1 MVVLLSYSD
10 ECRSLRGIRYHIGR
24 REGEEMLKA
33 GYWVDFNTVRF
44 DEDGLT
50 TWIQAMPLGTYQH
63 PVHGTIE
70 ITPERVQ
77 RFAQNV
83 NTGVRGQDLDID
95 YDHKDRSG
103 EAAGWVKKAEARS
116 DGLWLAVEWTKDA
129 AQKIKNKAYRYF
141 SPEFVDEWKHP
152 KDQQTF
158 KDVLFGGGITNR
170 PFLKDILPINMSELR
185 VEPAKKQ
192 QGGTSMDRKK
202 LCELLGLPADADDAA
217 VTAAITKLK
226 ETPPPP
232 VVKTEPPAGDEQLKK
247 LAEDNPVIK
256 QLLETQAAQ
265 AKQLAQAEQALR
277 LSETTTRV
285 AKLSEGKDWAF
296 PAVVLND
303 LPAALVEMPTTLSD
317 KVVELLGKMAE
328 TGLVQLGEEG
338 STRRKGREN
347 DGDPVKNFNDKVLAL
362 TKDGKMQYADAVE
375 SVALSDP
382 EAYRMYAQATYVG
395 REN

>member
-1 MVVLLSYSD
+1 
-10 ECRSLRGIRYHIGR
+10 
-24 REGEEMLKA
+24 MLKA
-33 GYWVDFNTVRF
+33 GYWVDFNTVKF

-95 YDHKDRSG
+95 YDHKGRSG
-103 EAAGWVKKAEARS
+103 EAAGWVKKAEARP

-129 AQKIKNKAYRYF
+129 AQKIKDKAYRYF

-152 KDQQTF
+152 KNEQMF

-185 VEPAKKQ
+185 VEPGEKK

-226 ETPPPP
+226 ETPQPPA
-232 VVKTEPPAGDEQLKK
+232 PPAGDEQLKK
-247 LAEDNPVIK
+247 LAEDNPAIK
-256 QLLETQAAQ
+256 QLLEVQARQ
-265 AKQLAQAEQALR
+265 AKQLAEAEQALR

-303 LPAALVEMPTTLSD
+303 LPAALVEMPKILSD
-317 KVVELLGKMAE
+317 RVIELLGKMSE
-328 TGLVQLGEEG
+328 TGLVQLGEKG
-338 STRRKGREN
+338 NSDPTKRRNAET
-347 DGDPVKNFNDKVLAL
+347 DPTKVFTDKVLEL

-375 SVALSDP
+375 TVALSDP
-382 EAYRMYAQATYVG
+382 DAYRTYAQATYVG